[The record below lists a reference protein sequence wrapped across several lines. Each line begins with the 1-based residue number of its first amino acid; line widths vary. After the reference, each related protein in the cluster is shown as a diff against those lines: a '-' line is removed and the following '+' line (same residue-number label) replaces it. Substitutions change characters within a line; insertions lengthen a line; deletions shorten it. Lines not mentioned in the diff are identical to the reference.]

1 MCWRTGPI
9 TERLLG
15 ATCGGCHSHIPTALG
30 RVILD
35 DVLSNRRGHLWH
47 IGTLAS
53 VHNLHDAGKKNYSF
67 PHLIVLYVPDIHLMR
82 PGVHLPVQSSVFVN
96 ESPTPPTRGQTKK
109 QSSNPR
115 WLPKFAFA
123 PDRIIDILGLRY
135 SDNSES
141 PLELEDL
148 ANTFQNPPGDKGAPS
163 SAARRRSDKRLHKL
177 ERLAE
182 QEEMKFSHSIQFNA
196 VPDWSNQYI
205 AYSNLKKL

>member
-1 MCWRTGPI
+1 
-9 TERLLG
+9 
-15 ATCGGCHSHIPTALG
+15 
-30 RVILD
+30 
-35 DVLSNRRGHLWH
+35 
-47 IGTLAS
+47 
-53 VHNLHDAGKKNYSF
+53 
-67 PHLIVLYVPDIHLMR
+67 MR
-82 PGVHLPVQSSVFVN
+82 PGVRLPVQSSVFVN
-96 ESPTPPTRGQTKK
+96 ESPTPPTRGQSKK
-109 QSSNPR
+109 QSRNSR

-123 PDRIIDILGLRY
+123 PDHIVDILGLRY
-135 SDNSES
+135 SGNSEP

-196 VPDWSNQYI
+196 VPDWSNHYI